1 MSEFKDV
8 LIRNVIFQYPKLDSG
23 YLWNNAEVKSEKVSV
38 STPGA
43 AWEISFI
50 VSHEEG
56 QNLWKQAI
64 SHFNECKKINSKLG
78 QFGTIHSMKKN
89 EDTTVFFTAKKK
101 CITTKGIPAQ
111 AVKVIDAAKQ
121 PLADLSIWSG
131 STGNIKFS
139 MLPTFNPKK
148 EQWGIKLLLSAVQVI
163 EAKYADQSD
172 DFDAVNTGVD
182 EVDPFGIPMDEKSDK
197 QPAPTTPSF
206 DLEIEGQEQA
216 AKYDAVNPDMDDEI
230 PF

>member
-8 LIRNVIFQYPKLDSG
+8 LIRNVIFQWPRLDSG
-23 YLWNNAEVKSEKVSV
+23 YVFNSTENKSEKVTT

-43 AWEISFI
+43 EWSISFI

-56 QNLWKQAI
+56 QDLWKQAI
-64 SHFNECKKINSKLG
+64 AHFNECKKINSKLG
-78 QFGTIHSMKKN
+78 KFGTIHAMKKL
-89 EDTTVFFTAKKK
+89 DDGTVQFTTRKS
-101 CITTKGIPAQ
+101 CITKKGTQSQP
-111 AVKVIDAAKQ
+111 VKVIDAAKQ

-131 STGNIKFS
+131 STGNLKVS
-139 MLPTFNPKK
+139 MLPTFNPKQ

-172 DFDAVNTGVD
+172 DFDAVDNGGD
-182 EVDPFGIPMDEKSDK
+182 EVDPFGIPEDKQPDK

-216 AKYDAVNPDMDDEI
+216 AKSDAVNPDMDDEI

>member
-8 LIRNVIFQYPKLDSG
+8 LIRNVIFQWPRLDSG
-23 YLWNNAEVKSEKVSV
+23 YVYKKEIEKSEKVSE
-38 STPGA
+38 SAPNA
-43 AWEISFI
+43 EWSISFI

-56 QNLWKQAI
+56 QDLWKQAI
-64 SHFNECKKINSKLG
+64 AHFNECKKINSKLG
-78 QFGTIHSMKKN
+78 KFGTIHGMKKQ
-89 EDTTVFFTAKKK
+89 DDGTVQFTARKR
-101 CITTKGIPAQ
+101 CVTTKGTPSQPI
-111 AVKVIDAAKQ
+111 KVIDGAKQ

-131 STGNIKFS
+131 STGNIKFA
-139 MLPTFNPKK
+139 MLPTFNPNA

-172 DFDAVNTGVD
+172 DFDAVDNGGD
-182 EVDPFGIPMDEKSDK
+182 EVDPFGIPEDK
-197 QPAPTTPSF
+197 QPDKKPAPTPPSF

-216 AKYDAVNPDMDDEI
+216 AKSDAVNPDMDDEI